1 MMLSINTN
9 ENRKLLDFFDEFRT
23 KIKKDN
29 RNQSCI
35 SVYPH
40 REEYEMFQ
48 IHSAETIIN
57 ELRTSADRVNTLKP
71 DLPVVYFSVNGFQGR
86 KEIENVIEHSGY
98 FVIDI
103 DVQDNLNLNFRELK
117 DKLKLD
123 DYVYA
128 VFDSPSG
135 GLKVVVYTDIT
146 RKKEHKIYF
155 NEITKYL
162 LANYPE
168 MEKIDGS
175 GININRACYMRY
187 DPDAHLNTNAKK
199 FHVPYSTILEEIEAM
214 AKQNVNA
221 GRFKTD
227 MRYDEFMVDY
237 DEHFVNMLQLLK
249 RTTSLPLDDIYNYFL
264 SEDELLKSKT
274 SLSVGNSDD
283 SDKSETS
290 LTLNYNQL
298 FSKYRYKVLMRTD
311 VLLFEFFLL
320 TRFNPLW
327 LDVSNRFLDYSTRID
342 ESYFEQFNCTKLSTD
357 NIDGITNGLE
367 YCEVVLPKKI
377 KEGYRGKTLSSI
389 SMKLIYNNP
398 FVNPEL
404 ILNELYRINDCYSE
418 DPQPETNP
426 KPDNQ
431 EVFEIFI
438 SNYVKFLGGQL
449 DFSLVL
455 RKNAKNEVS
464 NKRVFTSKYHK
475 SSEDQLDN
483 KREGTMV
490 YTQALSAKRQRE
502 IGNAIELLKNGKKIT
517 KRRLAEEVGLSTRQ
531 LDRKLTAE
539 MKQEIKEYNLRLK
552 NIS

>member
-1 MMLSINTN
+1 MLSINTN
-9 ENRKLLDFFDEFRT
+9 ENQKLLDFLDGFRT
-23 KIKKDN
+23 KIINDN
-29 RNQSCI
+29 RHQNCVA
-35 SVYPH
+35 VYPH
-40 REEYEMFQ
+40 REEIKMFQ
-48 IHSAETIIN
+48 IHTVETIIN
-57 ELRTSADRVNTLKP
+57 DIRTSPDRVNTLKP
-71 DLPVVYFSVNGFQGR
+71 DLPVAYFSVNGFQGR

-103 DVQDNLNLNFRELK
+103 DIKDNLHLNFPELK

-123 DYVYA
+123 EYVYA
-128 VFDSPSG
+128 VFNSPSG

-146 RKKEHKIYF
+146 RKKEHTIYF
-155 NEITKYL
+155 KKIKKYL
-162 LANYPE
+162 LSNYPA

-187 DPDAHLNTNAKK
+187 DPDAHLNTNAKQ
-199 FHVPYSTILEEIEAM
+199 FHVPYSTILEEMEVV
-214 AKQNVNA
+214 AKQNRNT
-221 GRFKTD
+221 GRFKTK
-227 MRYDEFMVDY
+227 MRFDEFMVDY
-237 DEHFVNMLQLLK
+237 DDHIVNMLLLLK
-249 RTTSLPLDDIYNYFL
+249 RSTSLPLENIYSYFL
-264 SEDELLKSKT
+264 SEYELLKSKT
-274 SLSVGNSDD
+274 SLSIENCDD

-290 LTLNYNQL
+290 LSLFNYNLL
-298 FSKYRYKVLMRTD
+298 FNKYRYKVLMRTD
-311 VLLFEFFLL
+311 VLLFEFFILKQ
-320 TRFNPLW
+320 FNPLNME
-327 LDVSNRFLDYSTRID
+327 VSNRFLDYSTRID

-418 DPQPETNP
+418 DPHPETNP
-426 KPDNQ
+426 KPDKQ

-438 SNYVKFLGGQL
+438 SNYLKFLDGQL

-455 RKNAKNEVS
+455 RKNAKNKVS

-475 SSEDQLDN
+475 SSEDQWDN
-483 KREGTMV
+483 KREGSLV
-490 YTQALSAKRQRE
+490 YTQALNAKRQRE
-502 IGNAIELLKNGKKIT
+502 IGDAIERLKNGKKIT

-531 LDRKLTAE
+531 LDRKLTPE
-539 MKQEIKEYNLRLK
+539 MNQEIKAHNLRLK